1 MKELYNAPEL
11 EIVTFVPVEELAAGY
26 LDGYARTI
34 GGATRNGG
42 ASEGDVDVD
51 ITIPGAGGEGDPF

>member
-11 EIVTFVPVEELAAGY
+11 EIVTFVPMEELATGY

-34 GGATRNGG
+34 GGATRAGG
-42 ASEGDVDVD
+42 TSGDVDID
-51 ITIPGAGGEGDPF
+51 ITIPGNDEGTP

>member
-26 LDGYARTI
+26 LDGYARAI
-34 GGATRNGG
+34 G
-42 ASEGDVDVD
+42 ASTRSGDTSDVDVD
-51 ITIPGAGGEGDPF
+51 LPIYGDQNGEGSPY

>member
-26 LDGYARTI
+26 LEGYARTI
-34 GGATRNGG
+34 GGASTRAGG
-42 ASEGDVDVD
+42 TSDDVD
-51 ITIPGAGGEGDPF
+51 IDITLPNGDEGTP